1 MQIRK
6 ISTPPK
12 ICIKMI
18 KIPLIGLLVAPG
30 ADVECNVPFLLE
42 ALSSIV
48 TGKDALLSKINYLWI
63 LHIFPK
69 FE

>member
-6 ISTPPK
+6 ILTPPK
-12 ICIKMI
+12 ICIKLI

-42 ALSSIV
+42 TFSSIV
-48 TGKDALLSKINYLWI
+48 TGKDVLLS
-63 LHIFPK
+63 
-69 FE
+69 